1 VREELDLVFGKKRGS
16 VTLEDINRMD
26 YLERVIKETMR
37 LFPVVPI
44 VRRTI
49 HKDIALGKWFVF
61 RSLALHHLPPVI
73 LTQKCHKKY
82 FEFLYETY

>member
-1 VREELDLVFGKKRGS
+1 VREELNLVSGKKRGS
-16 VTLEDINRMD
+16 VPLEDINRMD

-49 HKDIALGKWFVF
+49 HKDIALG
-61 RSLALHHLPPVI
+61 R
-73 LTQKCHKKY
+73 
-82 FEFLYETY
+82 